1 MFSRCRSSRCEESR
15 VKNASSLLILVD
27 AFIDCSGAIPKKQP
41 LDLKERFC
49 SESMA
54 NLDG

>member
-27 AFIDCSGAIPKKQP
+27 AFIDCSGAIPKKQSKCVEWCDIK
-41 LDLKERFC
+41 LRLGIE
-49 SESMA
+49 
-54 NLDG
+54 L